1 MHTHQSEPGRN
12 EPMSVI
18 ALPPVLQ
25 DKLGRDAAQA
35 LVELIN
41 ESQADFKVDV
51 IEICEE
57 RFETRLT
64 QEAFALRKETSDLRV
79 ELIQQMAD
87 LETRLTRQMADL
99 ETRLTHL
106 IESGRSETLKWM
118 LVFWVGQFA
127 VLLGILFAFFKH

>member
-1 MHTHQSEPGRN
+1 
-12 EPMSVI
+12 MSVI
-18 ALPPVLQ
+18 TLPPVLQ

-64 QEAFALRKETSDLRV
+64 QEAFTLRKETSDLRV
-79 ELIQQMAD
+79 ELIQ
-87 LETRLTRQMADL
+87 RMADL

-118 LVFWVGQFA
+118 LIFWVGQFA

>member
-1 MHTHQSEPGRN
+1 MLTHQSEPGRT

-18 ALPPVLQ
+18 TLPPVLQ

-51 IEICEE
+51 IEIREE
-57 RFETRLT
+57 RFETKLT
-64 QEAFALRKETSDLRV
+64 REISDLRV
-79 ELIQQMAD
+79 EMIQ
-87 LETRLTRQMADL
+87 RMADL

-118 LVFWVGQFA
+118 LIFWVGQFA